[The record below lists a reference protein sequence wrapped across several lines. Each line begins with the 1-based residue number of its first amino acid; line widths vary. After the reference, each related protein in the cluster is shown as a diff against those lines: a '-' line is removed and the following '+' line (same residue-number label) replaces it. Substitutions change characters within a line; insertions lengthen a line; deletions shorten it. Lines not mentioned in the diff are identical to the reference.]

1 MATVEYH
8 SHGLSK
14 SLYITLCHDIIVAT
28 MGAAHRVLFKEEKNN
43 DPDMDIVRE
52 MRKIARECSEMMQGS
67 ANFEDIEEMGRIIG
81 TMTETY
87 HDIVR
92 FEINNY

>member
-14 SLYITLCHDIIVAT
+14 SLYTTLCHDIIVAT
-28 MGAAHRVLFKEEKNN
+28 MAAAGRVIFKEQKNN
-43 DPDMDIVRE
+43 EPDHDIVNE
-52 MRKIARECSEMMQGS
+52 MQKISRECDEMMRNS
-67 ANFEDIEEMGRIIG
+67 ANFESIEWMGKIIG

-87 HDIVR
+87 HEIVQ
-92 FEINNY
+92 FETNNY